1 MLFDLLLSN
10 PRSKIIATA
19 KTIPNT
25 MYVHNVVLML
35 KIIHKDRLC
44 DVQME
49 NVQMCKLAA
58 VFSFSPELIDESEN
72 KYQNDR
78 EADIYHLPCASLFRN
93 FFRV

>member
-25 MYVHNVVLML
+25 MYVHNVVLIL

-44 DVQME
+44 DVQICRCDD
-49 NVQMCKLAA
+49 VQISDCIF
-58 VFSFSPELIDESEN
+58 FSS
-72 KYQNDR
+72 R
-78 EADIYHLPCASLFRN
+78 IYRGN
-93 FFRV
+93 RKW